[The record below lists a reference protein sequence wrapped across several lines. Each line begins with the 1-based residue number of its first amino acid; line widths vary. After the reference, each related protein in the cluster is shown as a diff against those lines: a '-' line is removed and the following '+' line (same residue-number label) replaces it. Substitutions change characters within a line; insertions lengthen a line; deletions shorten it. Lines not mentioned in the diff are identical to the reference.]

1 MFIVYIFFFY
11 IVDLFMIVELVYD
24 LFLGFVLDVF
34 SYIYLGINMF
44 IFKGGMWLDVSDLLF
59 EFNFWKYLDVS
70 DFLCEMLLWKVYWN
84 FISSILK

>member
-1 MFIVYIFFFY
+1 MYILFINFFFNVFLDFGKLKVYCLFIVYIFFFY

-44 IFKGGMWLDVSDLLF
+44 IFKGGM
-59 EFNFWKYLDVS
+59 
-70 DFLCEMLLWKVYWN
+70 
-84 FISSILK
+84 